1 MKKPPAILAYLL
13 PQPRDILFIGVFL
26 SIIFGGPKL
35 FTNDGDLGRHITI
48 GNYILDT
55 GIIPTRDIFS
65 NTLPGQR
72 LVPHEWLAE
81 FIFALAHRV
90 MGLSGAVL
98 VAALLGAFT
107 ILIVYQELIKRGS
120 LRLVALFVATWVT
133 VVSSVHWLA
142 RPHMFT
148 FFFVVLWSYGLE
160 HFYKNEKIKL
170 WIFPLLML
178 VWVNTHG
185 AFIAGF
191 VVWGTYLADW
201 LWEFSQGRGNKDMGR
216 QLFMIGVLSFVVT
229 FINPAGVYLWGTSV
243 GYVGNSFMTSH
254 TVEYLSPDFHEKD
267 MWPFMFMVAFALFA
281 LMQERKLQVR
291 EALLLAGWTIMSL
304 YSVRNMPLFA
314 VITAPIY
321 ASLIQPWAEKMLYW
335 LKSPEGHLR
344 PVAGPR
350 ESENVL
356 RGYVWIVVPVLFL
369 GFVLWREI
377 PIDQKG
383 TGNIFL
389 PNVMPVQAVDWLQK
403 NPQDGKMFNH
413 FIWGGYIL
421 YRMWP
426 HETVFIDGQTDFYGE
441 ALMREYFDV
450 INVTANWEKILDQH
464 QVSWL
469 IIPRDEALAK
479 YLYSVNDDAWHVIYQ
494 DNTAVIFRRDH
505 VNATP

>member
-1 MKKPPAILAYLL
+1 MKKTPKFFAYLL
-13 PQPRDILFIGVFL
+13 PQPRDILFIGVFF

-55 GIIPTRDIFS
+55 GTIPTHDIFS
-65 NTLPGQR
+65 HTMTGER
-72 LVPHEWLAE
+72 LVPHEWLAQV
-81 FIFALAHRV
+81 IFALAHRI
-90 MGLSGAVL
+90 MGLSGDVL
-98 VAALLGAFT
+98 IAALLGVFT
-107 ILIVYQELIKRGS
+107 ILIVYQELVKRGNY
-120 LRLVALFVATWVT
+120 RLIALFLAAYVAI
-133 VVSSVHWLA
+133 VSSVHWLA

-148 FFFVVLWSYGLE
+148 FFFVVLWTYWLE
-160 HFYKNEKIKL
+160 HFYRGESKNF
-170 WIFPLLML
+170 WRFPLLML

-191 VVWGTYLADW
+191 VVWGTYMADW
-201 LWEFSQGRGNKDMGR
+201 IWEFLHGRGSKAMGK
-216 QLFMIGVLSFVVT
+216 QLLMMGLLSFAVT
-229 FINPAGVYLWGTSV
+229 FINPAGIYLWGTSV

-254 TVEYLSPDFHEKD
+254 TIEYLSPDFHERD

-321 ASLIQPWAEKMLYW
+321 GSLIQPWAEKIVNW
-335 LKSPEGHLR
+335 LKPSD
-344 PVAGPR
+344 GPR

-356 RGYVWIVVPVLFL
+356 RGYVWIVASILFF
-369 GFVLWREI
+369 GFVLWRGI

-389 PNVMPVQAVDWLQK
+389 PDKMPVQAVDWLQK
-403 NPQDGKMFNH
+403 NPQDGKVFNQ

-426 HETVFIDGQTDFYGE
+426 TETVFIDGQTDFYGE

-450 INVTANWEKILDQH
+450 INVSADWENILDKYD
-464 QVSWL
+464 VSWL
-469 IIPRDEALAK
+469 LIPRDETLAR
-479 YLYSVNDDAWHVIYQ
+479 YLYSVDDDSWNVIYQ
-494 DNTAVIFRRDH
+494 DDTSVIFRRDL
-505 VNATP
+505 ATPTP

>member
-1 MKKPPAILAYLL
+1 MKKTSPIFAYLL
-13 PQPRDILFIGVFL
+13 PQPRDILFIGVFF

-55 GIIPTRDIFS
+55 GSIPTRDIFS
-65 NTLPGQR
+65 NTLLGQR

-81 FIFALAHRV
+81 VIFALAHRV
-90 MGLSGAVL
+90 MGLSGDVL

-107 ILIVYQELIKRGS
+107 ILIVYQELIKRGNF
-120 LRLVALFVATWVT
+120 RLVALFVATWVT

-148 FFFVVLWSYGLE
+148 FFFVVLWTYGLE
-160 HFYKNEKIKL
+160 HFYKNEKIKI

-191 VVWGTYLADW
+191 VVWGTYIVDW
-201 LWEFSQGRGNKDMGR
+201 LWEFSQGRGTKEMGK
-216 QLFMIGVLSFVVT
+216 QLFLIGVLSFAVT

-243 GYVGNSFMTSH
+243 GYVGNNFMTSH

-281 LMQERKLQVR
+281 LIQERKLQVL
-291 EALLLAGWTIMSL
+291 EALLLAGWTILSL

-321 ASLIQPWAEKMLYW
+321 GELIQPWAEKILNW
-335 LKSPEGHLR
+335 LKRAS
-344 PVAGPR
+344 GPR
-350 ESENVL
+350 ESVNIL
-356 RGYVWIVVPVLFL
+356 RGYVWIIVPILFL
-369 GFVLWREI
+369 GSVLWRGS

-441 ALMREYFDV
+441 KLMREYFDV
-450 INVTANWEKILDQH
+450 INVNTNWEKILDQY

-479 YLYSVNDDAWHVIYQ
+479 YLYSIDDGPWHVIYQ
-494 DNTAVIFRRDH
+494 DDTAVIFRRDR
-505 VNATP
+505 VNAAP